1 MSPSTG
7 HPGDLL
13 SAWLDGELTPGEAR
27 DVAAHVDGCS
37 ACGAERDQVEASR
50 AAVRG
55 LPSLAA
61 PAGVLRAT
69 PAVHVGDL
77 ISACLD
83 GEIASDLRPGIEAHL
98 AACPACAAE
107 HDEVA
112 WARMS
117 LRALPLIDPPTDVLR
132 PAWAWPAPVAT
143 GRPAP
148 ARMRPRSRQL
158 LAATAAVAAA
168 GIGVLG
174 LVGREGPADPSRP
187 AVASF
192 VSQHSTSSPGPDA
205 VSGLAPAAMP
215 ISFTR

>member
-1 MSPSTG
+1 MA

-13 SAWLDGELTPGEAR
+13 SAWLDGELTPSEAR
-27 DVAAHVDGCS
+27 DVAAHVEGCT
-37 ACGAERDQVEASR
+37 ACGSERDQVEASR
-50 AAVRG
+50 LAVRG
-55 LPSLAA
+55 LPLLEA

-69 PAVHVGDL
+69 PSVHVGDL

-83 GEIASDLRPGIEAHL
+83 GEVALDLRPGIEAHL

-112 WARMS
+112 WARTW
-117 LRALPLIDPPTDVLR
+117 LRALPLIDPPADVLL
-132 PAWAWPAPVAT
+132 PAWAWPAPTAS
-143 GRPAP
+143 RPAP
-148 ARMRPRSRQL
+148 TQMRPRTRQL

-168 GIGVLG
+168 GVGVLG